1 VCGGGG
7 EARRSQWADY
17 TQPERGPR
25 QAALVVPRRCYKNT
39 TGRKRSPENCCDC
52 CVAENASRTCR
63 AGIYEREVPSLLALG
78 FIYRFTSGLAQAFTL
93 HLFLLASFACSHHVP
108 VPSQQM
114 AHSSALSS
122 KSSCVAIGNLEKS
135 KKALITII
143 HFQNLSNK
151 TVMTV

>member
-1 VCGGGG
+1 MCGGGG

-114 AHSSALSS
+114 AGHGVTGLPIEANSATPCPRVSRVKSRPHHSRHPSA
-122 KSSCVAIGNLEKS
+122 A
-135 KKALITII
+135 
-143 HFQNLSNK
+143 
-151 TVMTV
+151 